1 MLRAV
6 EERDAAARGPAEE
19 AQEQLGHGSLI
30 GTGPPRL
37 NLDRVVLPARTAID
51 SREMDISERAK
62 AFHEHDGDWPS
73 LLHQDIEVRLLI
85 TFEQPVTGKDNVV
98 KALTEGRAAN
108 LYTGSVSSVE
118 LLDDSTVLASGS
130 ARYALHGGG
139 FAHGAAFWLD
149 EFEDG
154 LLRRSR
160 VFRSREDALSAR
172 H

>member
-1 MLRAV
+1 
-6 EERDAAARGPAEE
+6 
-19 AQEQLGHGSLI
+19 
-30 GTGPPRL
+30 
-37 NLDRVVLPARTAID
+37 
-51 SREMDISERAK
+51 MDISESTR

-73 LLHQDIEVRLLI
+73 LLHQDVEVTLLI
-85 TFEQPVTGKDNVV
+85 TFERPVTGKDNVV

-118 LLDDSTVLASGS
+118 LLDDSTALASGS
-130 ARYALHGGG
+130 ARYALRGGG
-139 FAHGAAFWLD
+139 FAHSAAFWLD

-172 H
+172 Q